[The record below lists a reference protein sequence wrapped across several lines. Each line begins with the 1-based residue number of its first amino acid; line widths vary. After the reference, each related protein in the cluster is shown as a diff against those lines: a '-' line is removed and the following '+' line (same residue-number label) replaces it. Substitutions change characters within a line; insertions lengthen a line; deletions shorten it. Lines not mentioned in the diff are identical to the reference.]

1 MENII
6 ELYAGRF
13 KESQEIA
20 RVSLKF
26 KIISL
31 TIEFHVY
38 QWKTCCEVFE
48 KRKKKNMIKHR
59 SEQWEEKK
67 RGEKQR
73 E

>member
-20 RVSLKF
+20 HVSLKF

-48 KRKKKNMIKHR
+48 KRKKKI
-59 SEQWEEKK
+59 
-67 RGEKQR
+67 
-73 E
+73 